1 MRKCYGLGLLS
12 LLVAATAFGQAQ
24 KAASK
29 TYVLKAARL
38 FDGKSNALVT
48 PGVVVV
54 TDGKVVAAG
63 TSAAIPA
70 GAEVMDLGD
79 ATPLAGSS
87 STVRRPPEGSG
98 IPANLESPA
107 KFRVRA
113 GAAACLLYTSPSP
126 RDLSTSRMP
135 SSA

>member
-1 MRKCYGLGLLS
+1 MRKCCGLGLLS

-54 TDGKVVAAG
+54 TDGKIVAAG
-63 TSAAIPA
+63 TSAGVPLRGGIIGLGGPAPPA
-70 GAEVMDLGD
+70 GFVSPPPPPPAFLHRGLYPEPG
-79 ATPLAGSS
+79 
-87 STVRRPPEGSG
+87 RP
-98 IPANLESPA
+98 AA
-107 KFRVRA
+107 KTTA
-113 GAAACLLYTSPSP
+113 PPPPS
-126 RDLSTSRMP
+126 
-135 SSA
+135 

>member
-1 MRKCYGLGLLS
+1 MRKCCGLGLLS

-54 TDGKVVAAG
+54 TDGKIVAAG
-63 TSAAIPA
+63 SGAASSPRA
-70 GAEVMDLGD
+70 GMIDLGD
-79 ATPLAGSS
+79 AALVPGFHVPHPRP
-87 STVRRPPEGSG
+87 STAYTEGY
-98 IPANLESPA
+98 
-107 KFRVRA
+107 K
-113 GAAACLLYTSPSP
+113 
-126 RDLSTSRMP
+126 
-135 SSA
+135 